1 MDNSAE
7 TIFNYWFRCRLIVY
21 IKVHSRINTST
32 TRLDSNVV
40 VSGAVEIPSPSV
52 PGTRYG
58 WCFPWLVLLFLL
70 GSCWTE
76 KRRKK
81 DYPCSIIL
89 SREQVRNTANVG
101 QSTELWRTASPDKM
115 QDPDP
120 KTEKG

>member
-1 MDNSAE
+1 MVFSVVGPFA
-7 TIFNYWFRCRLIVY
+7 F
-21 IKVHSRINTST
+21 
-32 TRLDSNVV
+32 TRVMLDK
-40 VSGAVEIPSPSV
+40 
-52 PGTRYG
+52 
-58 WCFPWLVLLFLL
+58 
-70 GSCWTE
+70 E